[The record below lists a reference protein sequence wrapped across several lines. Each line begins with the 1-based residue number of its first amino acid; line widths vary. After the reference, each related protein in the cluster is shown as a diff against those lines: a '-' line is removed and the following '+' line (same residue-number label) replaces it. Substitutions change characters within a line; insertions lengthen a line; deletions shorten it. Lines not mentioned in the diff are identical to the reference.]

1 MALRAKEAVATS
13 CQLVASW
20 QARRVRSGIPPLAR
34 RVIGPYDWPMIR
46 TTHQDRRRLTQ
57 LSREDL
63 ARHQLARLNELF
75 TEVVPHNRFYAE
87 KFGRVNCLPLQ
98 SLDQLAQLPFT
109 FKDELATAPHDGE
122 FAANLTYPL
131 ERYVRYHHTSGT
143 RGRPMPVLDTAE
155 DWRWWM
161 ECWQFVLDAAEVGPE
176 DRAFLAFS
184 FGPFIGFWSAHD
196 ALIARGILVVPSGG
210 MNTLARVE
218 LLRRTQASVLLCT
231 PSYALRL
238 AEVAHEHRIEPAS
251 LDVRRIIVAGE
262 PGGSVPALRRQIEAT
277 WNAGLIDHA
286 GASEIGPWGYGDGAG
301 QGLFVIETEFVAE
314 FLSLA
319 TGGPAE
325 DGELAEMVLTSL
337 GRFGSPVIRYRTGD
351 VVRPRYPNGSENRF
365 VLLEGGILGRAD
377 DMLIVRGV
385 NIFPSSVE
393 QILRAFPEVVEFR
406 VTITRQG
413 NLDALSVEIEDRLSD
428 AERVAREL
436 QIRLG
441 LKVDVHCVPLG
452 SLPRFEGK
460 GKRFHD
466 QRLTNYQI

>member
-1 MALRAKEAVATS
+1 
-13 CQLVASW
+13 
-20 QARRVRSGIPPLAR
+20 
-34 RVIGPYDWPMIR
+34 MIR
-46 TTHQDRRRLTQ
+46 TLPEDRRRLIQ
-57 LSREDL
+57 LPREEL
-63 ARHQLARLNELF
+63 RRQQLARLNALLAD
-75 TEVVPHNRFYAE
+75 VVPHNRFYAE
-87 KFGRVNCLPLQ
+87 KFGRVDCLPLTA
-98 SLDQLAQLPFT
+98 LEQLARLPFT
-109 FKDELATAPHDGE
+109 FKDELATASFGGE

-155 DWRWWM
+155 DWKWWM
-161 ECWQFVLDAAEVGPE
+161 ECWQFVLDAAEIGPE

-184 FGPFIGFWSAHD
+184 FGPFIGFWSAPD

-210 MNTLARVE
+210 MSTLSRVE
-218 LLRRTQASVLLCT
+218 LLRRTRASVLLCT

-238 AEVAHEHRIEPAS
+238 AEVARENRIDPAS

-262 PGGSVPALRRQIEAT
+262 PGGSVPALRRQIEAA
-277 WNAGLIDHA
+277 WNARLIDHA
-286 GASEIGPWGYGDGAG
+286 GASEIGPWGFGDREGR
-301 QGLFVIETEFVAE
+301 GLFVIETEFVAE

-337 GRFGSPVIRYRTGD
+337 GRCGSPVIRYRTGD
-351 VVRPRYPNGSENRF
+351 VVRPRYPSGGENRF

-385 NIFPSSVE
+385 NVFPSSVE
-393 QILRAFPEVVEFR
+393 QILRAFPEIVEYR
-406 VTITRQG
+406 VTITKQG
-413 NLDALSVEIEDRLSD
+413 SLDALSVEIEDRLSD
-428 AERVAREL
+428 ADRVVREL

-441 LKVDVHCVPLG
+441 LKVDVRCVPLG

-460 GKRFHD
+460 GRRFHD
-466 QRLTNYQI
+466 QRLANYQI